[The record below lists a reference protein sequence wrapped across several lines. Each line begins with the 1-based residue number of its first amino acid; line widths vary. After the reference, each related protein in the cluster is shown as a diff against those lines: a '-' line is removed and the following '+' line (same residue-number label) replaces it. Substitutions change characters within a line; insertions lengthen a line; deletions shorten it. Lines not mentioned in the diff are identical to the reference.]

1 MWQLYVLMQWLLS
14 PDPWQLDCFTSSTGM
29 GNVCEGDFV
38 QRRIAAMDY
47 KPWDSVGLTI
57 KITLHRHHYV
67 YRYCLSLDSWHHEVL
82 DVDFNP
88 QSTHPTACPPV
99 PAPAECPQ
107 SLRSPISRLWVLH
120 LLLSLTLHPPDLSI
134 SDLQFWHRCTLIS
147 HSKKVSILFHVKS
160 TFILN
165 TMFNHMVPSILLLH
179 IFIGS

>member
-14 PDPWQLDCFTSSTGM
+14 PDPWQLDCFTSSNGM
-29 GNVCEGDFV
+29 GNVFEGDFV

-57 KITLHRHHYV
+57 TITRHRQHSISWLLAS
-67 YRYCLSLDSWHHEVL
+67 RGSGCDS
-82 DVDFNP
+82 VDFNP

-107 SLRSPISRLWVLH
+107 SLRSPISRVWVLH

-147 HSKKVSILFHVKS
+147 HSKKVSILFLKS
-160 TFILN
+160 TK
-165 TMFNHMVPSILLLH
+165 
-179 IFIGS
+179 

>member
-14 PDPWQLDCFTSSTGM
+14 PDPWQLDCFTSSNGM
-29 GNVCEGDFV
+29 GNVFEGDFV

-57 KITLHRHHYV
+57 TITLHRQHYV
-67 YRYCLSLDSWHHEVL
+67 YIVYLLTLGITRFWMWLSGL
-82 DVDFNP
+82 

-107 SLRSPISRLWVLH
+107 SLRSPISRVWVLH

-160 TFILN
+160 TK
-165 TMFNHMVPSILLLH
+165 
-179 IFIGS
+179 